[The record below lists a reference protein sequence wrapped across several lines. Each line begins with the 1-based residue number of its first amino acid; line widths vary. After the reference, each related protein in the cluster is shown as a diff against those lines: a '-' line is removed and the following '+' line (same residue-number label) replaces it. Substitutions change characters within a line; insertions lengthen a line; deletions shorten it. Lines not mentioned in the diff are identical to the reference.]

1 MAPKVSDRRI
11 LDAVIKTVIERGYA
25 GATTRQIAVAAGVN
39 EVTLFRR
46 FGDKRRLM
54 LAAVHADIGEFAAT
68 GTRPTDDLEADL
80 RRVLGYYDSVMRDHG
95 QLLLVLM
102 TEAARNPELGEI
114 VREPMG
120 VQAELRQMIE
130 HHQQAGRLVVE
141 PAGSALQ
148 ALIGPVLAQTV
159 ARMLEPDAKLPAAS
173 VEEML
178 ERFLRGH
185 GAAR

>member
-1 MAPKVSDRRI
+1 MAPKVSDRRL

-25 GATTRQIAVAAGVN
+25 GATTRQIAAEAGVN

-68 GTRPTDDLEADL
+68 GTAPTDDLEADL
-80 RRVLGYYDSVMRDHG
+80 RRVLSYYDSVMRDHG
-95 QLLLVLM
+95 RLLLVLM
-102 TEAARNPELGEI
+102 TEAARNPELGEL

-120 VQAELRQMIE
+120 VQVELRHMIE
-130 HHQQAGRLVVE
+130 HHQKAGRLVVE

-148 ALIGPVLAQTV
+148 ALIGPLLAQTI
-159 ARMLEPDAKLPAAS
+159 AGMLEPDAGLPATP
-173 VEEML
+173 VEALL
-178 ERFLRGH
+178 ERFLGGH
-185 GAAR
+185 AAA